1 MQDGFV
7 GGFNPYAHNVN
18 GAPTSPGMPPM
29 PQADMKL
36 RMPSAPMDHH
46 SVNGSRSTMDSSR
59 HMSAV
64 ERSNQLRM
72 ARMQPHLQMMCVPL
86 LRYDTVT
93 EDGVWRGAAL
103 IVSVYPSSADHT
115 WFCFDSACSR

>member
-7 GGFNPYAHNVN
+7 GGFNPYSSNMN
-18 GAPTSPGMPPM
+18 GPPTPGMPPWGGDQKM
-29 PQADMKL
+29 
-36 RMPSAPMDHH
+36 RMPMPNGGPSMDYSSRH
-46 SVNGSRSTMDSSR
+46 SSQGTMDSSR

-72 ARMQPHLQMMCVPL
+72 ARMQPHLQMMCGPL

-103 IVSVYPSSADHT
+103 IVST
-115 WFCFDSACSR
+115 CT